1 MRTGSAQG
9 LAGHVHEAGF
19 YASDAEFL
27 ALIVPFV
34 TGGTDAGEPVVIGY
48 DERKCD
54 LLRAELPRTDAVDFI
69 VDSGLYA
76 TPAGAIE
83 AYRLQFERHV
93 AAGAEQ
99 IRIAGDVPHE
109 GNGGRFAG
117 WDRYESAVNVV
128 WQDYPVYSRCLY
140 DSTTTAQPVRDVV
153 ERSHRRVLT
162 PDGGHDSPRFQE
174 VTEFERVP
182 AADDPLERTPPALAL
197 VDPSLRET
205 RCRVAEAARGRVDA
219 ATLTELLFA
228 VSEAVTN
235 ARLHGRPPL
244 TVTGWT
250 GAQRIV
256 VRVHDTGPGPPD
268 PLTGLVPAPRGC
280 TGAGLG
286 LWLSHQFTHI
296 DIELLTAV
304 DGFGVRM
311 RGGRLPAQSA
321 AAAARARAEAARGSS
336 DDARARAERLRR
348 RADTARA
355 RAERRRRRLIETEA
369 RLAALIERNMVD
381 PASARALATTVH
393 DAVAG
398 TLVTRSGRLLPIGQ
412 LPGHRLLDTRSAV
425 MTTAARH
432 LDDGTDRAR
441 FLAPDPA
448 GGLLLVTAQRC
459 PPHPGTA
466 RGEVVLLSA
475 PPDLHALTPL
485 DLTILGLLIDDWPDG
500 RIADRLQL
508 PEGTVTGRIEY
519 ITAALHAPDR
529 ALALSRATR
538 RGLYIPR
545 SLQPGSPPGGTSSP

>member
-9 LAGHVHEAGF
+9 CAGHVHEGGF

-54 LLRAELPRTDAVDFI
+54 LLRAELPRTDTVDFI
-69 VDSGLYA
+69 ADSGLYA

-83 AYRLQFERHV
+83 AYRQQFERHV

-117 WDRYESAVNVV
+117 WDRYESAVNAV

-140 DSTTTAQPVRDVV
+140 DATVVAQPVRDVV
-153 ERSHRRVLT
+153 ERTHRRLLT
-162 PDGGHDSPRFQE
+162 PDGGCTSPRYQE
-174 VTEFERVP
+174 VTEFERLP
-182 AADDPLERTPPALAL
+182 SSADPLEGTPPDLRL

-205 RCRVAEAARGRVDA
+205 RCRVAQAARGQVDPSTVA
-219 ATLTELLFA
+219 ELLFA

-244 TVTGWT
+244 VVTGWT
-250 GAQRIV
+250 GADRIV
-256 VRVHDTGPGPPD
+256 VRVHDTGSGPPD
-268 PLTGLVPAPRGC
+268 PLTGLVPAPHGC

-286 LWLSHQFTHI
+286 LWLSHQSTHI
-296 DIELLTAV
+296 DIDLITAA
-304 DGFGVRM
+304 DGFTVRL

-321 AAAARARAEAARGSS
+321 ARAARARAETARRSA
-336 DDARARAERLRR
+336 DDAGARAERLRR

-355 RAERRRRRLIETEA
+355 HAECRRRRLVETEA
-369 RLAALIERNMVD
+369 RLAALIGGHAVR
-381 PASARALATTVH
+381 SAPGTALAATIH

-398 TLVTRSGRLLPIGQ
+398 ALLTRSGGVLPFGD

-425 MTTAARH
+425 TTAAAHH
-432 LDDGTDRAR
+432 LGEGGDRTR

-448 GGLLLVTAQRC
+448 GGLIRVTALRC
-459 PPHPGTA
+459 PPHLGTT
-466 RGEVVLLSA
+466 RGMLVLLSP
-475 PPDLHALTPL
+475 PPDLHRLTPL

-500 RIADRLQL
+500 RIAAWLQL

-545 SLQPGSPPGGTSSP
+545 SLAAPPPGGVPHS